1 LTLYS
6 SHFNGT
12 SYQYPI
18 VMATPNPEATNPAA
32 IPAKLAVTKKPD
44 CWNDVHEA
52 ELKALAAAG
61 EDAKSI
67 VELMETSYPCLEG
80 KLTEEW
86 IREMVKGVKV
96 AA

>member
-1 LTLYS
+1 M
-6 SHFNGT
+6 

-18 VMATPNPEATNPAA
+18 IMATPSPEATKPAA
-32 IPAKLAVTKKPD
+32 TPAKPAATKKPD

-61 EDAKSI
+61 EGAKSI
-67 VELMETSYPCLEG
+67 VELMETSYPGLEA

-86 IREMVKGVKV
+86 IREMVKGVKGDYV
-96 AA
+96 KRAYRGN